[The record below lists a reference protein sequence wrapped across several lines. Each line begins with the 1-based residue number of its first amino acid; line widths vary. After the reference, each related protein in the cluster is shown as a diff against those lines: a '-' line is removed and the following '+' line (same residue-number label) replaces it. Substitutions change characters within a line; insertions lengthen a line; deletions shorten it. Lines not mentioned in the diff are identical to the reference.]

1 MTSEFE
7 MNETFSVTVMN
18 EILTLHR
25 TQLSLPCVHLLVGM
39 SCVVCQL
46 LGMVQDPHR
55 RCE

>member
-1 MTSEFE
+1 